1 MKRFCTYNL
10 KTRFFPSMD
19 YLFSTNEMTLSTP
32 LHDNALDFL
41 FPPDVEGHSEV
52 VAQQDGG
59 ETINEDVVDEFLRLS
74 LQHHRPTVNRLARS
88 NEVDERLMLKL
99 FRSFLSTVNNTKVKR
114 KLLRASSNFEKRRML
129 RSTAPLRI

>member
-1 MKRFCTYNL
+1 
-10 KTRFFPSMD
+10 MD
-19 YLFSTNEMTLSTP
+19 YLFSTNEITLSTP

-41 FPPDVEGHSEV
+41 FPPDVEEHSEV